1 MPATQARPDTEDVR
15 PMKEKP
21 NPKIVAVAIIE
32 RSGSILIGKRKRG
45 KCHAGVWEF
54 PGGTVE
60 DGETYEQCLLRE
72 LREEFDVDAQIIR
85 FICCCD
91 YHYTPDW
98 TVRLSAYLARVTSHN
113 LKLNDHDEIRWVR
126 PDELRH
132 YLQDSASQSIL
143 EKLSGLTG

>member
-1 MPATQARPDTEDVR
+1 
-15 PMKEKP
+15 
-21 NPKIVAVAIIE
+21 
-32 RSGSILIGKRKRG
+32 
-45 KCHAGVWEF
+45 
-54 PGGTVE
+54 
-60 DGETYEQCLLRE
+60 
-72 LREEFDVDAQIIR
+72 LREELDVDAQIIR

-91 YHYTPDW
+91 HNYTPDW
-98 TVRLSAYLARVTSHN
+98 TVRLSAYLARVTSDN